1 MMSLPRFFRGSHRTR
16 LAPLLIS
23 VLLGLGSPLLQ
34 AQTRKP
40 VPRTA
45 DYIIAVV
52 NQELVTA
59 NELELR
65 LAQVRE
71 EARRTGNRLP
81 PEDDLR
87 KQLLDSLIDER
98 VQITYARDAGVRIED
113 SELER
118 AIANVAAQNQLT
130 ITQLRDRLR
139 AEGIDYVRFRNTIRD
154 QLMMER
160 SREREVQSRIRVSDS
175 DIDDYLAKR
184 RANGVDAQLN
194 LAQVLVLVPEGAS
207 DAVVAE
213 REAVAKAALA
223 RIQAG
228 GSFDA
233 EVKALSSDANKDK
246 GGEIGLRP
254 ASRLPDVFTEAVRN
268 VKSGQVVPTLVRS
281 GAGFHILKVIERRDG
296 GAQMTQTRAR
306 HILIRPSPQV
316 SQQAASRR
324 LLEFKRQIESG
335 AKSFEA
341 LAREHSEDGSGP
353 QGGDLG
359 WVNPGAFVPE
369 FEDAMNRLEING
381 ISDPVVSRFGV
392 HLIQVVDR
400 RDVPVDVKQQR
411 EQARAALR
419 EQKYE
424 DVHAEWLRELR
435 SRAYIEMREPPQ

>member
-16 LAPLLIS
+16 LAPLLIA
-23 VLLGLGSPLLQ
+23 VLLGFGSPLLQ

-184 RANGVDAQLN
+184 RASGVDAQLN
-194 LAQVLVLVPEGAS
+194 LAQVLILVPEGAS

-228 GSFDA
+228 GSFEA
-233 EVKALSSDANKDK
+233 EAKALSGDANKDK

-254 ASRLPDVFTEAVRN
+254 ASRLPEVFTEAVRN
-268 VKSGQVVPTLVRS
+268 LKSGQVVPTLVRS

-324 LLEFKRQIESG
+324 LLEFKRQIETG

-369 FEDAMNRLEING
+369 FEEAMNRLEING

-392 HLIQVVDR
+392 HLIQVVGR

-435 SRAYIEMREPPQ
+435 SRASIEMREPPQ

>member
-184 RANGVDAQLN
+184 RVNGVDAQLN

-296 GAQMTQTRAR
+296 GAQMTQTRDR

>member
-1 MMSLPRFFRGSHRTR
+1 MMSLPRFFRGFHRTR
-16 LAPLLIS
+16 LAPLLVS